1 MTIFIVSLSL
11 LEDWRF
17 SAGGPSARARAAVRG
32 RQASDGLVQLT
43 GAGQDLQEHLVDH
56 VLGRAAAAE
65 VDLGEG
71 VEEPL
76 VAEAEALVAKR
87 QRGAHRTHRSS
98 SSSRAA
104 RQ

>member
-1 MTIFIVSLSL
+1 M
-11 LEDWRF
+11 
-17 SAGGPSARARAAVRG
+17 
-32 RQASDGLVQLT
+32 
-43 GAGQDLQEHLVDH
+43 DH
-56 VLGRAAAAE
+56 VLGRATAAE